1 MKRTTVVNTRPVSPD
16 GRRHQVTRLDH
27 ALPGLEQGE
36 GAERDKAPM
45 PHCYWRFSP
54 LDGRQGCEGKNWA
67 VSIAPQE
74 QGAICGQSS

>member
-1 MKRTTVVNTRPVSPD
+1 
-16 GRRHQVTRLDH
+16 
-27 ALPGLEQGE
+27 
-36 GAERDKAPM
+36 M